1 MGAGLVD
8 FYSLGDDIKT
18 NLPITRYKGEI
29 TEVNRLD
36 DGAIA
41 FIESSSFGNRQQRLI
56 SRDSIFVGT
65 IEEARLFYPSQLV
78 FVGDASTAQ
87 TLLFEHSIKSESE
100 SSSNDESSPQTT
112 SEIQQKINT
121 SLNILKRFSEN
132 QNDARISEREASYT
146 RTIENQLKDL
156 QEEYRLLEA
165 KHQELTLDHK
175 ALIQLKEEISLRHLS
190 DTENMRQQINT
201 LTLENTKLT
210 QTRESFDTSLKDWN
224 R

>member
-1 MGAGLVD
+1 MD
-8 FYSLGDDIKT
+8 FYACSDVRTD
-18 NLPITRYKGEI
+18 LPITRYRGEI
-29 TEVNRLD
+29 TEVNKLD

-78 FVGDASTAQ
+78 FVGDASAAQ

-100 SSSNDESSPQTT
+100 SSSNESSPQIT

-121 SLNILKRFSEN
+121 SLDILKRFSEN

-146 RTIENQLKDL
+146 RNIKNQLKDL
-156 QEEYRLLEA
+156 QEEYQLLEA

-175 ALIQLKEEISLRHLS
+175 ALIQLNEEISLRHLS